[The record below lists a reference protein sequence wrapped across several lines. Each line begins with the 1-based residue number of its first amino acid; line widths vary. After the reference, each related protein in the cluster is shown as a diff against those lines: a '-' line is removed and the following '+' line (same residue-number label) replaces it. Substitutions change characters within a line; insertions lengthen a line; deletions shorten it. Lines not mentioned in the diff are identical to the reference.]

1 MTRFRIVVPWI
12 LVEEVWTNYGSPG
25 SKDAGVV
32 QIMVDQLK
40 TLQSYW
46 IDEELNLIFEE
57 LILQKRTPRH
67 LARPSDT
74 LVRALLDLA
83 PGEPKFREF
92 LARLKVEKEEN
103 VRKRIEAQNE
113 LEGTLNAVGL
123 PTKVTSEQDFFLN
136 VIRPRHAAVYCD
148 ESHRMSLLN
157 RLFGDQL
164 AKRYPHYSRRIRRA
178 IRALDKMNAF
188 RFCIT
193 SNCILAKLL
202 YIYAPLYR
210 IDDGSRDGKPILRRG
225 KSDQRG
231 NVGDERFVANALM
244 CDALITR
251 DEGMA
256 KIMKCLQVSRF
267 WKGRVIYLDAQTEI
281 SKQIPGLL

>member
-1 MTRFRIVVPWI
+1 MSKLTAILDKSIVHPISELDQPTRDRVWEELLTRFRIVVPWI

-178 IRALDKMNAF
+178 IRALANRLDVIVLTPPPARRR
-188 RFCIT
+188 RFPDRCARRWI
-193 SNCILAKLL
+193 C
-202 YIYAPLYR
+202 
-210 IDDGSRDGKPILRRG
+210 SRRRDATRRRG
-225 KSDQRG
+225 GRDRG
-231 NVGDERFVANALM
+231 CPAR
-244 CDALITR
+244 
-251 DEGMA
+251 
-256 KIMKCLQVSRF
+256 
-267 WKGRVIYLDAQTEI
+267 
-281 SKQIPGLL
+281 